1 MAQQQKPFSRQ
12 DMTAII
18 VGFGLMVS
26 VVIFFAV
33 RNSEPDETEEAVTD
47 AATAETGSTLP
58 MIAPTEARKKFL
70 SKTPAKII
78 DIRSEIE
85 YQASHIPDSLSM
97 PAEKLSE
104 YFPATEGEEILVV
117 PARDN
122 SVTMKAAETFSQ
134 KETRYAFIEG
144 GLVAWEQAGGQVVSF
159 GNPSSTVDRSK
170 ITFIPAEEFRKAV
183 ENRETLHAIVDVRS
197 KESFDKS
204 HVPEAM
210 NIPLQELERRRAEIP
225 PATNI
230 ALYAETELDAFQAAV
245 RLFDLGMFSVKTLN
259 VGYPEWESK
268 GMPVEIP
275 KSK

>member
-1 MAQQQKPFSRQ
+1 
-12 DMTAII
+12 MTAII
-18 VGFGLMVS
+18 VGFGLMIS

-33 RNSEPDETEEAVTD
+33 RNSATDVTEETAPD
-47 AATAETGSTLP
+47 AATAETGSALP
-58 MIAPTEARKKFL
+58 MITPAEARKKLL
-70 SKTPAKII
+70 SKTPAKIV

-104 YFPATEGEEILVV
+104 YFPAIEGEEILVI
-117 PARDN
+117 PSRDEAA
-122 SVTMKAAETFSQ
+122 STKAAEIFSR
-134 KETRYAFIEG
+134 KKTRHAFIEG

-159 GNPSSTVDRSK
+159 GNPSSTTDRSK
-170 ITFIPAEEFRKAV
+170 VTFIPAEEFRKAV

-197 KESFDKS
+197 KEAFAKS
-204 HVPEAM
+204 HIPEAM